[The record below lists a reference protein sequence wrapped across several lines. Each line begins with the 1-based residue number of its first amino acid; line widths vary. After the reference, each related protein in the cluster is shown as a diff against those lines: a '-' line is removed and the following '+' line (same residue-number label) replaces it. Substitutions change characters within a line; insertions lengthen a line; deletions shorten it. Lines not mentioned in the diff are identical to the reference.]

1 MTEISYLAIGPVIA
15 LTLGVVVVLLVEVTW
30 KSPTT
35 WLGAIAG
42 ASLLA
47 GFVLAVMQWIEA
59 SDDPIIRFRGMLA
72 LDPFAAFG
80 AVVLTV
86 LGAVALLVAW
96 PLVMEQGRRGA
107 EFIALMLL
115 ALTGMVVTVTLVAEL
130 SVCQT
135 TM

>member
-1 MTEISYLAIGPVIA
+1 MAPAGWRSR
-15 LTLGVVVVLLVEVTW
+15 VEVTW
-30 KSPTT
+30 KPPTT

-59 SDDPIIRFRGMLA
+59 ADDPIIRFRGMLA

-96 PLVMEQGRRGA
+96 PLVMGQGRRAA

-115 ALTGMVVTVTLVAEL
+115 ALTGMILMAAAAHFIMLFLALEVADA
-130 SVCQT
+130 
-135 TM
+135 